1 MNSTTPI
8 YDKVADRLAL
18 HLGELSEISYSAL
31 QLLPFPALFKNL
43 FFVEL
48 RREARE
54 ELRRFKSE
62 KFLFGHSSL
71 EALRNALA
79 DNAAKLS
86 VLTRE
91 DCLKLLR
98 RTSRLTA
105 EYLVRPQHFLGKYLY
120 AESYELKAE
129 ALSAMLEPFVEYAYL
144 SEVLRQYLAK
154 KQIETLP
161 EERFEKLISEID
173 KKVCATFSPAE
184 WAHLLE
190 PLCDFY
196 FLGGETKVPISELQL
211 FLREKDALAALSMLT
226 QLREH
231 GIDAIAK
238 DDMIWLFEGDIA
250 PLLRK
255 RKTIKVSP
263 EFEETLMSH
272 LSRNLL
278 DETLLNAIQI
288 DDTETQNV
296 SESTPQTL
304 ADATL
309 PKPDASL
316 PSEPLLKETAK
327 VNPPA
332 VPADPT
338 AKEVALPAPPAKDM
352 TPPPIA
358 AKAESAPAPAEFA
371 ELPNK
376 VMAAAD
382 NAKRQS
388 PPSLQQ
394 EQHQPVTQTNSQIEP
409 AKPMSSHIQVPPESS
424 SESRKDIPKESA
436 KVIHRAQGALLPV
449 KVMPPPSTKSELKDL
464 RTMITLSDR
473 KKIIKRVFKGSEEN
487 YERAIAALNQKQT
500 WREASLYLDQ
510 EVFRRY
516 NVDEYSMEAV
526 KLTDTVFD
534 RHFNKTLNTS
544 QP

>member
-98 RTSRLTA
+98 RTARLTA

-120 AESYELKAE
+120 AESYELKVE
-129 ALSAMLEPFVEYAYL
+129 VLSAMLEPFVEYAYL
-144 SEVLRQYLAK
+144 SEVLRKYLAK
-154 KQIETLP
+154 KQIESLP

-173 KKVCATFSPAE
+173 KKVCATYSPAE

-196 FLGGETKVPISELQL
+196 FLGGEAKVPISELQL
-211 FLREKDALAALSMLT
+211 FLREKDALAPLSMLT

-238 DDMIWLFEGDIA
+238 DDMIWLFEGDIE

-278 DETLLNAIQI
+278 DENLLNAIQI
-288 DDTETQNV
+288 DDTEMQNV

-309 PKPDASL
+309 PKSDTHLQSL
-316 PSEPLLKETAK
+316 PLLKETAET
-327 VNPPA
+327 NPPA
-332 VPADPT
+332 VPAPTLSADP
-338 AKEVALPAPPAKDM
+338 ASKEGALLAPPTQDPVPA
-352 TPPPIA
+352 PIA
-358 AKAESAPAPAEFA
+358 AKAESAPTPAEFA
-371 ELPNK
+371 ELHSK
-376 VMAAAD
+376 VIAPTD
-382 NAKRQS
+382 SAKLQS

-394 EQHQPVTQTNSQIEP
+394 EQHQPVKQTSSQ
-409 AKPMSSHIQVPPESS
+409 IQVPPESS
-424 SESRKDIPKESA
+424 TKSSPESLKESS
-436 KVIHRAQGALLPV
+436 KSIHRAQGALLPV
-449 KVMPPPSTKSELKDL
+449 KVVPPPSTKSELKDL
-464 RTMITLSDR
+464 RMMISLSDR

-487 YERAIAALNQKQT
+487 YEKAIAALNQKQT

-516 NVDEYSMEAV
+516 DVDEYSMEAV

-534 RHFNKTLNTS
+534 RHFNKTLNS
-544 QP
+544 SKS